1 MSWPIALFLLCI
13 GWPLAY
19 ALWSFLRAAWGP
31 RRNRRLSRDAWPR
44 PGTAAPKGFFADS
57 TQRGGIECAGKVQRG

>member
-1 MSWPIALFLLCI
+1 MSLAVWIFLLCI

-31 RRNRRLSRDAWPR
+31 RRNGYRRDVLGRPWDDPR
-44 PGTAAPKGFFADS
+44 NVS
-57 TQRGGIECAGKVQRG
+57 GKYMETLRNNGRFS